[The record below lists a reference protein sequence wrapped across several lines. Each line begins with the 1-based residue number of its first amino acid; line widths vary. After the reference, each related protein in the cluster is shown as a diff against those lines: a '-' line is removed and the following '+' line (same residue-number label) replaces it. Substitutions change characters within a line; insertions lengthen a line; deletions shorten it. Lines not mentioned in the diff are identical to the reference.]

1 MNNAIIYAKRF
12 ENLTDGF
19 KELTK
24 FVPNVKEFLDIES
37 MDTVDE
43 ASIIDALILKLKENI
58 PITSNPDFPYTYSF
72 KCDMYGVTFDTDK
85 RFSFGWKPMRDENGV
100 VFYMMRV
107 FFPIREIR
115 STSEHNLM
123 NNEWKENIRN
133 RFVNNKTNDNRK
145 QQKPNINTVKEVATI
160 KGEAK
165 VINEEKE
172 SDE

>member
-123 NNEWKENIRN
+123 NNGWKENIRN
-133 RFVNNKTNDNRK
+133 RFVNSRRQNDNRK
-145 QQKPNINTVKEVATI
+145 QQKGNTVKEVATI
-160 KGEAK
+160 KGETEL
-165 VINEEKE
+165 VNNEEKE
-172 SDE
+172 SNE

>member
-1 MNNAIIYAKRF
+1 MNNAVIYAKRF
-12 ENLTDGF
+12 ENLRDGF

-24 FVPNVKEFLDIES
+24 FVPNVKEFLDIDSVE
-37 MDTVDE
+37 DATEE
-43 ASIIDALILKLKENI
+43 AIIDKLISKLKENI
-58 PITSNPDFPYTYSF
+58 PVTANPDFPYTYSF

-85 RFSFGWKPMRDENGV
+85 RFSFGWKPMRDENGK

-145 QQKPNINTVKEVATI
+145 QQKPNTTTVKEVATI